1 MNVLFIIGLLLII
14 GYSAGW
20 LFEKLGLPKI
30 IAYITTGIIFSPNT
44 IPFVSEEI
52 IISTHPIM
60 EVCLAFIAF
69 EVGGSL
75 KWSKIKAHEKEI
87 ISITLLA
94 SFLPYL
100 LIAAGVIGF
109 GLLFPKVLPFDMIT
123 LFLLALLLG
132 ALASP
137 TAPAATLAVIHQYKA
152 RGKVT
157 DTILGVTA
165 LDDVLGILL
174 FSLTIAVIFIFT
186 GTYSGLLGNPVLN
199 SFYEVITA
207 LLVGLIIGV
216 VIDYLPK
223 RYKIVTEGQWV
234 VIIFALIIFSVGVA
248 DSLKI
253 DSLLVSMTMGMVV
266 VNKCRQQKIIF
277 RILRRY
283 TEDLIFLFFF
293 ILSGLHLDITTIPQT
308 TVLILLFV
316 VLRVVGK
323 MLGANW
329 GAKLVKADRKIQKY
343 TAGGLLPQAGVVIGL
358 VLSIYKNEYFVDIA
372 EILLTTIMGTTII
385 YELIGPVVAKYSLR
399 KAGEIKDRDGLS
411 IKNKHPEPQG
421 EK

>member
-1 MNVLFIIGLLLII
+1 MDILLIIGLLLII
-14 GYSAGW
+14 GYSSGW

-30 IAYITTGIIFSPNT
+30 IAYIATGIIFSPNSVS
-44 IPFVSEEI
+44 FVEEDI
-52 IISTHPIM
+52 ILATHPIM

-94 SFLPYL
+94 SLLPYV
-100 LIAAGVIGF
+100 LITCGVFLI
-109 GLLFPKVLPFDMIT
+109 GLLFPVLLPFDLIT
-123 LFLLALLLG
+123 LLLLALLLG

-174 FSLTIAVIFIFT
+174 FSLTIAIVFIFT
-186 GTYSGLLGNPVLN
+186 GSYSGVLGNPVLN
-199 SFYEVITA
+199 SLYEVSGAIV
-207 LLVGLIIGV
+207 LGIIIGV
-216 VIDYLPK
+216 VIDYLPNRFK
-223 RYKIVTEGQWV
+223 VATEGQWV
-234 VIIFALIIFSVGVA
+234 VIIFSLIIFSVGVSKTIKV
-248 DSLKI
+248 DT
-253 DSLLVSMTMGMVV
+253 LLVAMTMGMVV
-266 VNKCRQQKIIF
+266 VNKSHQQKIIF

-293 ILSGLHLDITTIPQT
+293 ILSGLHLDISTIPQA
-308 TVLILLFV
+308 TVLIFLFV
-316 VLRVVGK
+316 ILRIVGK
-323 MLGANW
+323 MLGSNW
-329 GAKLVKADRKIQKY
+329 GAKIVKADKKIQKY

-358 VLSIYKNEYFVDIA
+358 VLSVYKNQEFIEIA
-372 EILLTTIMGTTII
+372 EVLLTTIMGTTII
-385 YELIGPVVAKYSLR
+385 YELIGPVVAKYSLK
-399 KAGEIKDRDGLS
+399 KAGEIKKVLPK
-411 IKNKHPEPQG
+411 I
-421 EK
+421 